1 MNYLRV
7 FALMHVGAALLADVD
22 AEDDDHG
29 EQGEGEKYCHECSF
43 C

>member
-7 FALMHVGAALLADVD
+7 FALMHIGTALLADVD
-22 AEDDDHG
+22 AEDDKHG
-29 EQGEGEKYCHECSF
+29 EQGEGEKYCHGCSF